1 MMARTAGGIPVV
13 RQRRVSSSSDAVER
27 SFSSSSSRGV
37 PCFLA
42 TATISPR
49 QFKDDLLRL
58 KFGVGLRVKQ
68 AVFVGCNV
76 FDAFETCL
84 DDAER
89 LVEREE
95 DLAGSAREEEDLAGS
110 ERERAF
116 NFDAGFFTTFASRDA
131 AFDASLPD
139 DLDLDREAFEDVFED
154 LEDFDDAG
162 DCFWRAFLDAGR
174 SSARVFERPRA
185 ADGDRL
191 PADAGTSRRA
201 FLVEP
206 ASTEDERFDLL
217 DDVSFFDALLFEDDG
232 GETTAP
238 FAFLFDVDVV
248 LATAAVVMARVGL
261 ALRFEDLGSFF
272 LVDVVLTMM

>member
-1 MMARTAGGIPVV
+1 M
-13 RQRRVSSSSDAVER
+13 EE
-27 SFSSSSSRGV
+27 
-37 PCFLA
+37 L
-42 TATISPR
+42 
-49 QFKDDLLRL
+49 FKL
-58 KFGVGLRVKQ
+58 KLGVGLRLGDALLLLGLLLGGFALVLDCF
-68 AVFVGCNV
+68 ALFFGCDV
-76 FDAFETCL
+76 FDAFEACL
-84 DDAER
+84 DEAER
-89 LVEREE
+89 LVERKE

-139 DLDLDREAFEDVFED
+139 DLDLDREAFEDFED

-201 FLVEP
+201 FLEEP
-206 ASTEDERFDLL
+206 ASTEDERFDL
-217 DDVSFFDALLFEDDG
+217 DDVFFFDALLFEDDG

-261 ALRFEDLGSFF
+261 ALRFEGLGSFF
-272 LVDVVLTMM
+272 LVDVVLTMMINKNYELLGWLDAVLLTATFLGAVSFVKQGKAR